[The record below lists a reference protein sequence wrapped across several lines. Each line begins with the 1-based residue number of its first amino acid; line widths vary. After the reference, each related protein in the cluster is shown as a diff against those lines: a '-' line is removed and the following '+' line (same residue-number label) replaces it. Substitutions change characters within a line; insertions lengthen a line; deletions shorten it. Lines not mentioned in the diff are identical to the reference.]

1 VSAADQAKWQRTM
14 PMLAFDIESTGVNV
28 WDDRIV
34 TACVVD
40 LRHRPTPR
48 HQLARQPRHRHPRRR
63 RAVHGI
69 TTEHA
74 AEHGQDPAEVLYE
87 ISGRLALWMGRRFP
101 VVAMNASF
109 DLSILEAE
117 NRRHGLPTLA
127 ERLAPKPIGPIIDPG
142 VIDKKVDRYRKGGR
156 KLVDLCAHYGVPLVA
171 AHTAESDAASAVR
184 LARAIIAAKPE
195 AFRGMTIGGLHQAQQ
210 QWRHEQMN
218 GLRAYFDKNGTE
230 HDGCCG
236 EWPVH
241 VTCAPDVPQQP
252 EVVQAT
258 RLGSERCTPGWASR
272 LALHQRSYA
281 QRPRKLWRLH
291 RPRSVHGPE
300 RRRLLRGDLGRAG
313 VPT

>member
-1 VSAADQAKWQRTM
+1 VSAADQAKWQTM
-14 PMLAFDIESTGVNV
+14 PMLAFDLETTGVNV
-28 WDDRIV
+28 FTDRIV
-34 TACVVD
+34 TACIVAFD
-40 LRHRPTPR
+40 TGRPRATNW
-48 HQLARQPRHRHPRRR
+48 LANPGVPIPAEAEQ
-63 RAVHGI
+63 VHGI
-69 TTEHA
+69 STAYA

-101 VVAMNASF
+101 IVAMNASY

-156 KLVDLCAHYGVPLVA
+156 KLVDLCATYGVPLVA

-241 VTCAPDVPQQP
+241 VTCAPEVPVAPPAQV
-252 EVVQAT
+252 E
-258 RLGSERCTPGWASR
+258 G
-272 LALHQRSYA
+272 AL
-281 QRPRKLWRLH
+281 L
-291 RPRSVHGPE
+291 
-300 RRRLLRGDLGRAG
+300 
-313 VPT
+313 